1 MAENIYVMGILV
13 NGRAQRGPAVQ
24 EVLTRY
30 GSIILSR
37 TGIPDPS
44 RTHGIIT
51 LTLQSDAARPAAL
64 KEELERIE
72 GVRAE
77 IVELGTS
84 LTH

>member
-13 NGRAQRGPAVQ
+13 NERARRAPEVQ

-37 TGIPDPS
+37 NGIPDPS

-51 LTLQSDAARPAAL
+51 LTLQSDPAGPRSL
-64 KEELERIE
+64 KEDLDRIE
-72 GVRAE
+72 GVRVE
-77 IVELGTS
+77 LVELGTA